1 MQASQRCF
9 HGGMSH
15 VHEDPSSLDGSKRA
29 EGILPHVEDLVSG
42 HEKSEV
48 LLLQV
53 VEPVPTTIYAADPVP
68 PLDPRLID
76 RAINDARAYLER
88 IQARLR
94 RKEIQAHVHVSIGP
108 VVGTIVDFA
117 AREKADL
124 IALASHGRSGLP
136 AFFYGSVAA
145 RRAAPNGSAPS
156 DHTIGEVSRNWCQE
170 VSPAVAELHAS
181 KDRESEKTYRLMQR
195 GVRPLDRQIVT

>member
-1 MQASQRCF
+1 MF
-9 HGGMSH
+9 TKIL
-15 VHEDPSSLDGSKRA
+15 VPLDGSKRA
-29 EGILPHVEDLVSG
+29 EGILSHVEDLVFG
-42 HEKSEV
+42 REKSQV

-53 VEPVPTTIYAADPVP
+53 VEPVPTTIYATDPVL
-68 PLDPRLID
+68 PLDPRLIE
-76 RAINDARAYLER
+76 RAIKDARAYLER

-117 AREKADL
+117 AKEKADL

-145 RRAAPNGSAPS
+145 G
-156 DHTIGEVSRNWCQE
+156 V
-170 VSPAVAELHAS
+170 LHRT
-181 KDRESEKTYRLMQR
+181 D
-195 GVRPLDRQIVT
+195 RPLLIIRSVKSPGTGARQ